1 MREIKIKYSRQ
12 QFNFR
17 PYIKSFLFHAYKR
30 YQNTSTGENELFLI
44 SLNTLNKSELIF
56 SG

>member
-30 YQNTSTGENELFLI
+30 YQNTSTGEN
-44 SLNTLNKSELIF
+44 
-56 SG
+56 